1 MYNSK
6 QKNEFHYPENRESQT
21 KLLAEL
27 VQNEGP
33 LHFDY
38 AVERLAAAWNIKQV
52 TPKITHAIKEALN
65 SLLREQKVV
74 IKGSFLWPTD
84 LKETPI
90 RIPVQGIPESK
101 RKPGYIAPE
110 EVEAAMKLVA
120 QYALGISQDSLIA
133 ETAKVFGLNHSGQD
147 AKEIFSE
154 IFKQLVRDRK
164 LILKD
169 DVVTAA

>member
-1 MYNSK
+1 M
-6 QKNEFHYPENRESQT
+6 
-21 KLLAEL
+21 
-27 VQNEGP
+27 QNEGP

-74 IKGSFLWPTD
+74 IKGSFLWPTE

-101 RKPGYIAPE
+101 RKPVYIAPE

-120 QYALGISQDSLIA
+120 QYALGISQD
-133 ETAKVFGLNHSGQD
+133 
-147 AKEIFSE
+147 
-154 IFKQLVRDRK
+154 
-164 LILKD
+164 
-169 DVVTAA
+169 